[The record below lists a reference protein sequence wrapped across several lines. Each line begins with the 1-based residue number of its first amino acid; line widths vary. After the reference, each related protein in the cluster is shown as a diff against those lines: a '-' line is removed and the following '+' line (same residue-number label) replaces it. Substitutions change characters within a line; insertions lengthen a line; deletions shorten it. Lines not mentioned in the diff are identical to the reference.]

1 MGQLWGSH
9 GSRYD
14 PWSRGAVGPWGG
26 CGSVGL
32 WGSRGAVG
40 RLWGRGAVGQL
51 WGGGAV
57 GWLWG
62 SRGAVGQPWG
72 CGAAVGPWGCGA
84 AVGRLWGC
92 GAAFGRCC
100 GPTPTCAPPFRHIAH
115 FMHNVP
121 FPSPQRP
128 RILVQVCVRPH
139 HPITP

>member
-1 MGQLWGSH
+1 MGH
-9 GSRYD
+9 AMT
-14 PWSRGAVGPWGG
+14 RGAVGPWG
-26 CGSVGL
+26 
-32 WGSRGAVG
+32 RGV
-40 RLWGRGAVGQL
+40 
-51 WGGGAV
+51 
-57 GWLWG
+57 
-62 SRGAVGQPWG
+62 
-72 CGAAVGPWGCGA
+72 AVGPWGCGA
-84 AVGRLWGC
+84 AMGPWGGCGVVEPWGGCGAVGLWGSRGAAVGLWGGC

>member
-1 MGQLWGSH
+1 MGHAMTRGAVGLWGSH
-9 GSRYD
+9 G
-14 PWSRGAVGPWGG
+14 
-26 CGSVGL
+26 
-32 WGSRGAVG
+32 AVG
-40 RLWGRGAVGQL
+40 RL

-62 SRGAVGQPWG
+62 PGAVGLWG
-72 CGAAVGPWGCGA
+72 SRGAAVGPWG
-84 AVGRLWGC
+84 GC

-139 HPITP
+139 HPITS